1 MNSSSFAQTI
11 SKAKKY
17 AKTLQ
22 PGTVLA
28 LTGDL
33 GSGKTAFIKGI
44 AMGLGLKDQD
54 EVKSPTFTLMHI
66 YPTRIPLYHFDLYRL
81 DRERDLQSIGFEDF
95 VNDPNA
101 IVCVEWA
108 DKARKYL
115 PRNTRHIQLEI
126 TGPRSRRITIGVS
139 ARC

>member
-1 MNSSSFAQTI
+1 MNCTSFKQTI
-11 SKAKKY
+11 AKAKQY

-33 GSGKTAFIKGI
+33 GSGKTTFIKGI

-81 DRERDLQSIGFEDF
+81 DRESDLHTIGFEDF
-95 VNDPNA
+95 VNDPSV
-101 IVCVEWA
+101 IVCIEWA
-108 DKARKYL
+108 EKARKLL
-115 PRNTRHIQLEI
+115 PRNTRRIQLEI
-126 TGPRSRRITIGVS
+126 TGPRSRRI
-139 ARC
+139 RFL